1 MVATYRS
8 ELLGSP
14 PRPVPRIDRD
24 GHPEDLT
31 AVMVERA
38 DGTCTV
44 LWAGT
49 WRGFSSRSESWPTR
63 RDAMH
68 AVESVTGEILIW
80 SEMAPRT
87 WMARAA

>member
-1 MVATYRS
+1 MVASYRTV
-8 ELLGSP
+8 LPGSAERRG
-14 PRPVPRIDRD
+14 PRFDDD
-24 GHPEDLT
+24 GRPDEVT
-31 AVMVERA
+31 AVLVERA

-49 WRGFSSRSESWPTR
+49 WRTFSSRSESWPTR

-80 SEMAPRT
+80 SEMGPRT